1 MTTPLRRSARLQQ
14 SEDCNAR
21 SEIVGASRKKRRF
34 LPSPSTSGSFGKQ
47 VRDVLTIWVPL
58 LMHTQAGQR
67 LEYLDQRPDAKEV
80 QTASEDSEL
89 RDSSKRISSVAQLPG
104 PRHRQKRKTTETEA
118 VENLVKQHP
127 CEPPAKRTKSSSL
140 VGAPGPS
147 VSCDGGDRDHCHP
160 IEHWASTGLWPK
172 NFSDMSQEQS
182 DSSRKRGRGSSYTQS
197 VKDGSVPKAHTSEF
211 EKEIA
216 QHGILMDDY
225 KGQVFVSEASKEL
238 GMKML
243 QARYGEPRY
252 PPFQPSKF
260 LLVLNRVRT
269 RNETRIFRDITPFI
283 VPSAELLFLEGQ
295 DDLED
300 IAEELNADWK
310 KCDPM
315 GGPAPRPDFAAGIA
329 SSAFTDEQI
338 AKLKNHSAWQR
349 PTLFTSNMYFPFL
362 LCEAKS
368 GNQAIARA
376 DRQNAQSSSL
386 AVNAVIEL
394 HRVLGDSHVSQLSGQ
409 VLVFSVSH
417 DHEQVKIYGH
427 YAILDGTQTTFYRY
441 LFDSFNLN
449 IGSGQHRE
457 KVYGFVRELYHKFYR
472 AHLKRICDA
481 LSHMEDPRTLSMT
494 SSMSVQESDSQE
506 LDPGAPSSQETLGFK
521 IPNAPASKKQK
532 GEMVLLREQ
541 LAKQEKQNKEQT
553 AQLERLYK
561 EQVALQEKQ
570 YKEQEKQYKEQ
581 EKQYKEQEK
590 QYKEQMAQQG
600 RQLAQQSEMLKQLL
614 ERR

>member
-1 MTTPLRRSARLQQ
+1 MTTPFRRGARLQQ
-14 SEDCNAR
+14 SEDCNVR
-21 SEIVGASRKKRRF
+21 CEIVGVSRKRRR
-34 LPSPSTSGSFGKQ
+34 LLLSPSTSGSFGKQ
-47 VRDVLTIWVPL
+47 VRGVLTIWVSR
-58 LMHTQAGQR
+58 LMHTQEGQR
-67 LEYLDQRPDAKEV
+67 LEYLDHYRDPKEV
-80 QTASEDSEL
+80 QTASGDAEL
-89 RDSSKRISSVAQLPG
+89 RHSSTRESSVEQLPA
-104 PRHRQKRKTTETEA
+104 PRHGQKRKPTEA
-118 VENLVKQHP
+118 EAVKNSIKQSP
-127 CEPPAKRTKSSSL
+127 CEHPANRTRSTSFSGGPK
-140 VGAPGPS
+140 PS
-147 VSCDGGDRDHCHP
+147 VSCDGEDRHHCHP
-160 IEHWASTGLWPK
+160 IGYWASTGSWPK
-172 NFSDMSQEQS
+172 NFSNMSQKQS
-182 DSSRKRGRGSSYTQS
+182 DSSKKRGRESSYTQS
-197 VKDGSVPKAHTSEF
+197 VKDGSVPRAHTSEF
-211 EKEIA
+211 ETELAK
-216 QHGILMDDY
+216 HGILMDEY

-243 QARYGEPRY
+243 QAQYAEPRY
-252 PPFQPSKF
+252 PPFEPSKF

-315 GGPAPRPDFAAGIA
+315 GGPAPRPDFAAGVA

-338 AKLKNHSAWQR
+338 AKLENHSAWQR

-409 VLVFSVSH
+409 ILVFSVSH

-441 LFDSFNLN
+441 LLDSFNLN
-449 IGSGQHRE
+449 TGLGQHRE
-457 KVYGFVRELYHKFYR
+457 KVYGFVREVYHKFYR

-481 LSHMEDPRTLSMT
+481 LAQMEDPRTLSMT
-494 SSMSVQESDSQE
+494 SSMSIEESGSQE
-506 LDPGAPSSQETLGFK
+506 LNPDAPSSQETLGFK
-521 IPNAPASKKQK
+521 KPGAPASKKQK
-532 GEMVLLREQ
+532 GQMALLQEQ
-541 LAKQEKQNKEQT
+541 LAQQEKQM

-561 EQVALQEKQ
+561 EQVAQQEKH
-570 YKEQEKQYKEQ
+570 
-581 EKQYKEQEK
+581 
-590 QYKEQMAQQG
+590 YKEQMAQQEK
-600 RQLAQQSEMLKQLL
+600 QLAQQSEMLKQLL
-614 ERR
+614 DRR

>member
-1 MTTPLRRSARLQQ
+1 
-14 SEDCNAR
+14 
-21 SEIVGASRKKRRF
+21 
-34 LPSPSTSGSFGKQ
+34 
-47 VRDVLTIWVPL
+47 
-58 LMHTQAGQR
+58 MHTQAGPR
-67 LEYLDQRPDAKEV
+67 LEYLDQHQDPKEV
-80 QTASEDSEL
+80 QTASGDVEP
-89 RDSSKRISSVAQLPG
+89 RDSSKRKSSVEQLPG
-104 PRHRQKRKTTETEA
+104 SPHGQKRKTTETEA
-118 VENLVKQHP
+118 VEDSIQQHP
-127 CEPPAKRTKSSSL
+127 CEPPTKRTKSTAF
-140 VGAPGPS
+140 VGAPEPS
-147 VSCDGGDRDHCHP
+147 VNCDGGDRDHCHP
-160 IEHWASTGLWPK
+160 IEHWASTGSWPK
-172 NFSDMSQEQS
+172 NFSIMSQEPS
-182 DSSRKRGRGSSYTQS
+182 DSSKKRGRESSYTQS
-197 VKDGSVPKAHTSEF
+197 VRDGSVPKAHTSEF

-216 QHGILMDDY
+216 RHGILMDDY

-243 QARYGEPRY
+243 QARYAEPRY

-260 LLVLNRVRT
+260 LLVLNRIRT

-295 DDLED
+295 DGLED

-315 GGPAPRPDFAAGIA
+315 GGPAPRPDFAVGIA

-349 PTLFTSNMYFPFL
+349 PTLFTNNMYFPFL
-362 LCEAKS
+362 LCEVKS

-394 HRVLGDSHVSQLSGQ
+394 HRVLGDSHVSELSGQ
-409 VLVFSVSH
+409 ILVFSVSH

-449 IGSGQHRE
+449 TGLGQHRE
-457 KVYGFVRELYHKFYR
+457 KVYGFVREVYHKFYR

-481 LSHMEDPRTLSMT
+481 LAQMEDPRTLSMT
-494 SSMSVQESDSQE
+494 SVMSIEESDSQE
-506 LDPGAPSSQETLGFK
+506 LDPGGPSSQETLGFK
-521 IPNAPASKKQK
+521 VPDVPASKKQK
-532 GEMVLLREQ
+532 GEMALLREQ
-541 LAKQEKQNKEQT
+541 LAQQEKQSKEQM

-561 EQVALQEKQ
+561 EQVAL
-570 YKEQEKQYKEQ
+570 Q

-614 ERR
+614 ERP